1 MNESLESLRT
11 ELANRRGSITKIA
24 NQSGI
29 SYSWLMQ
36 FTHGKIV
43 NPTVKRVEALR
54 NALYESPPED
64 RAA

>member
-36 FTHGKIV
+36 FTHGKIT
-43 NPTVKRVEALR
+43 NPTVKRVEYLR
-54 NALYESPPED
+54 KILSELPHED
-64 RAA
+64 RAE